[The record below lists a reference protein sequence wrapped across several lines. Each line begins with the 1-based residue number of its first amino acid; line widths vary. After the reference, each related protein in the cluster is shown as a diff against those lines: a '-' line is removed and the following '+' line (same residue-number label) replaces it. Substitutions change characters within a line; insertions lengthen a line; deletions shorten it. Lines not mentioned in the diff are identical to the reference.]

1 MIRIDMSEYQE
12 KHTVS
17 RLIGAPP
24 GYIGYDEAGQLTEAV
39 RRRPYAVVLF
49 DEVEKA
55 HAEVLDVLLQVLDDG
70 RLTDGKGRT
79 VDFKNTVIIMT
90 SNLGSHFLA
99 EQALRDGTLTEGTK
113 RQVLEA
119 LRQHFRPEFVNR
131 IDEVVL
137 FHTLGREH
145 MKQIVD
151 IQLGRLL
158 KRLEDRKLTVDL
170 TDAARDQLVDEG
182 YDPVYGARPLKRT
195 IQKRVL
201 DPLAM
206 RVLQGEFREGD
217 HIAIDAGTP
226 ELTFRKAAPQ
236 RVH

>member
-1 MIRIDMSEYQE
+1 
-12 KHTVS
+12 
-17 RLIGAPP
+17 
-24 GYIGYDEAGQLTEAV
+24 
-39 RRRPYAVVLF
+39 VVLF

-79 VDFKNTVIIMT
+79 VDFKNTVIVMT
-90 SNLGSHFLA
+90 SNLGSAFLA
-99 EQALRDGTLTEGTK
+99 EQTLREGAISEGAK
-113 RQVLEA
+113 RQVMEA

-131 IDEVVL
+131 LDEVIV
-137 FHTLGREH
+137 FHALGRDDL
-145 MKQIVD
+145 KQIID

-158 KRLEDRKLTVDL
+158 RRLEDRKLTVEL
-170 TDAARDQLVDEG
+170 TPAARDQLVDEG

-201 DPLAM
+201 DPLAT
-206 RVLQGEFREGD
+206 RLLKGELREGD
-217 HIAIDAGTP
+217 HVVIDAGSP
-226 ELTFRKAAPQ
+226 ELSFARGTPA

>member
-1 MIRIDMSEYQE
+1 
-12 KHTVS
+12 
-17 RLIGAPP
+17 
-24 GYIGYDEAGQLTEAV
+24 
-39 RRRPYAVVLF
+39 VLF

-79 VDFKNTVIIMT
+79 VDFKNTVIVMT
-90 SNLGSHFLA
+90 SNLGSSFLA
-99 EQALRDGTLTEGTK
+99 EQTLRDGLISEGTK

-131 IDEVVL
+131 LDEVIV
-137 FHTLGREH
+137 FHPLDRDDL
-145 MKQIVD
+145 KQIID
-151 IQLGRLL
+151 IQLARLL
-158 KRLEDRKLTVDL
+158 RRLEDRKLTVEL
-170 TDAARDQLVDEG
+170 TSAARDQLVDEG
-182 YDPVYGARPLKRT
+182 FDPVYGARPLKRT

-206 RVLQGEFREGD
+206 KVLQGEFREGD
-217 HIAIDAGTP
+217 HVVIDAGSP
-226 ELTFRKAAPQ
+226 GLSFAKGAAA